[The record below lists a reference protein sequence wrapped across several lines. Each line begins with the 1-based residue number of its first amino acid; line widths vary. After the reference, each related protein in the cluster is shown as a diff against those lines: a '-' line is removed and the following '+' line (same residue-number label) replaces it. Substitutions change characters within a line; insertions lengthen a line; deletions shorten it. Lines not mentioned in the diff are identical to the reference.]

1 MRAESFT
8 SPNIKETT
16 VTTETLSTIIGDTL
30 QNNAKTGK
38 LLIHACRS
46 GSNRASV
53 KFGKGIETVLDKTT
67 ARLKAAQRTKVLH
80 ATQRFTRLAEK
91 RVASV
96 SDSAEK
102 ALDKFYKSAAQAVER
117 VAARAEKVDNKYAL
131 KCVELARNMT
141 LPSVKLARTMSE
153 KIAAGTANISKR
165 AGGGKPVAESVPK
178 SIGAG
183 RPSKARRAKRLSK
196 AH

>member
-1 MRAESFT
+1 
-8 SPNIKETT
+8 
-16 VTTETLSTIIGDTL
+16 VTTETLSAIIGDAL

-53 KFGKGIETVLDKTT
+53 KIGKGIETVLDKTT
-67 ARLKAAQRTKVLH
+67 ARLKAAQRMKVLH

-96 SDSAEK
+96 SDNAER
-102 ALDKFYKSAAQAVER
+102 ALDKFYKGAAQAVER
-117 VAARAEKVDNKYAL
+117 VAARAGKVDNKYAS

-141 LPSVKLARTMSE
+141 LPTVKLARTMRE
-153 KIAAGTANISKR
+153 KMVERTAKISKR
-165 AGGGKPVAESVPK
+165 AAGGRPVAESVSK
-178 SIGAG
+178 SVRVA
-183 RPSKARRAKRLSK
+183 RPSKGHRAKRLSK